1 MSLSDLSI
9 SWDLLVSEASKTSV
23 SCLENFGDCTR
34 FEGGK
39 SELARADK
47 ASQTFPCDTIN
58 DSLLAVTN
66 LQNQQFGAGM
76 AQNLGAQGVSNM
88 QAGQGMMNTG
98 IGMAAGAGDQQRA
111 YDQQLLGN
119 QYQQGMAPYNSLNFY
134 NSVVGAPNNLST
146 ATASSKGS
154 SSSIGMSFG

>member
-1 MSLSDLSI
+1 
-9 SWDLLVSEASKTSV
+9 
-23 SCLENFGDCTR
+23 
-34 FEGGK
+34 
-39 SELARADK
+39 
-47 ASQTFPCDTIN
+47 
-58 DSLLAVTN
+58 
-66 LQNQQFGAGM
+66 
-76 AQNLGAQGVSNM
+76 
-88 QAGQGMMNTG
+88 
-98 IGMAAGAGDQQRA
+98 MAAGAGDQQRA